1 MPMVQ
6 PGDDLAALVNAA
18 LQRNGLDL
26 RDGDVLVI
34 AQKVVSKSEG
44 RSVLLSTVTPSD
56 KAMELA
62 VQVDKDPRLVELILR
77 DSTQIIRA
85 VTGVLIVQHQLGF
98 VCANAGI
105 DQSNIEHDDGERAM
119 LLPLDPDDSAR
130 RIRDGLCAA
139 SGKRLGVIIC
149 DSVNRPWRLGTI
161 GMAIG
166 CSGVKVLDDRRGDT
180 DIFGRTLKV
189 TMSNRADSIASA
201 ALLIMGETD
210 EGIPVVLVR
219 GLPFEDVQQTAR
231 DAVRP
236 KSEDLFL

>member
-1 MPMVQ
+1 MVQ
-6 PGDDLAALVNAA
+6 SGDDLVDLVNAV
-18 LQRNGLDL
+18 LQSAGLDL
-26 RDGDVLVI
+26 CDGDVLVI

-56 KAMELA
+56 KAIELA
-62 VQVDKDPRLVELILR
+62 LQVDKDPRLVELILR

-85 VTGVLIVQHQLGF
+85 VAGVLIVQHRLGF

-105 DQSNIEHDDGERAM
+105 DQSNIEHDDGERAL

-130 RIRDGLCAA
+130 RIRDGLCTA

-210 EGIPVVLVR
+210 ERIPVVLVR
-219 GLPFEDVQQTAR
+219 GLPFEDVQHRAR
-231 DAVRP
+231 DALRP
-236 KSEDLFL
+236 ESEDLFL